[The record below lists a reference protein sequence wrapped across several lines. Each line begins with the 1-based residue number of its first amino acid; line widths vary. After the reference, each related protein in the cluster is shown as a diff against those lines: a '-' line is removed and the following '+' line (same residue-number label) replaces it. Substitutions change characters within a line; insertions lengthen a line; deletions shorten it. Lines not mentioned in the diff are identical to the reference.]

1 MPKTKIKNSQID
13 NDTPY
18 VSAKVGAETTSGN
31 KSFNTVSSSGFTIAS
46 TRLTAQIAG
55 RYFISVDQL
64 ISTSASALY
73 YAINKNGST
82 VSYAYRNGSVTT
94 TDVHTACIVDLAVG
108 DYIEIN
114 QSTAIASA
122 WSGTHSNFE
131 MFKI

>member
-1 MPKTKIKNSQID
+1 MPKTRIKNSQIE

-18 VSAKVGAETTSGN
+18 VSAKIGSETASGN

-46 TRLTAQIAG
+46 NRLTAQIAG

-64 ISTSASALY
+64 ISTSGSALY
-73 YAINKNGST
+73 YAINKNGVT
-82 VSYAYRNGSVTT
+82 ISYAYRNGSVTT
-94 TDVHTACIVDLAVG
+94 TDVHTACIVDLVAG

-114 QSTAIASA
+114 QSAAITSS

-131 MFKI
+131 IFKI